1 MLVSV
6 FIKDLV
12 DKYTAAI
19 KKADPKGSND
29 LSWNKSVPGFTI
41 IKTPI
46 NPSIIAKILWIPIFS
61 PRIGTANKAAIIG
74 ALCAIAIF
82 SESNKYLIPNIEFS
96 SKSIKSY
103 TSRF

>member
-19 KKADPKGSND
+19 KKAEPNGSKD

-46 NPSIIAKILWIPIFS
+46 KPITIASILWMPIFS
-61 PRIGTANKAAIIG
+61 PSIGTASKAAIIG
-74 ALCAIAIF
+74 ALWAIAIF
-82 SESNKYLIPNIEFS
+82 SESNKYFIPKI
-96 SKSIKSY
+96 
-103 TSRF
+103 